1 MSRINKSI
9 ANVMMNRCKL
19 AIENNLNTQEAII
32 NHIEDNGSDDNIY
45 LHGIRTHSG
54 NGIFTVYVKPNC
66 KGIGSFTSQNIAKDF
81 SKCGRLTMK
90 ITQGKFVG
98 YNIVGYSIPLFMR
111 IFMLD
116 YSAYHIILR
125 KPFLMKWF
133 GWIRS

>member
-54 NGIFTVYVKPNC
+54 NGIFTASLNLNKT
-66 KGIGSFTSQNIAKDF
+66 IH
-81 SKCGRLTMK
+81 L
-90 ITQGKFVG
+90 
-98 YNIVGYSIPLFMR
+98 YSP
-111 IFMLD
+111 
-116 YSAYHIILR
+116 
-125 KPFLMKWF
+125 
-133 GWIRS
+133 